1 MKTLK
6 TSLLL
11 IALLIISSNVSGA
24 NDKPKSISQ
33 KIQSVLST
41 AKQLKTTSTTE
52 KVTVC
57 FVVNDDG
64 NVTEVNA
71 KTKNLDIKKHIETQF
86 LNLNLCGLQPCVT
99 NTIDVNF
106 VQH

>member
-11 IALLIISSNVSGA
+11 IALISSLSTVKAAS
-24 NDKPKSISQ
+24 DKPKTFSQ

-41 AKQLKTTSTTE
+41 SKQLKTTASE
-52 KVTVC
+52 KVTVY
-57 FVVNDDG
+57 FAVNSDG
-64 NVTEVNA
+64 NVVEVNA
-71 KTKNLDIKKHIETQF
+71 KTQNEEIKKHIETQF
-86 LNLNLCGLQPCVT
+86 LNLNLSGLQPCVT
-99 NTIDVNF
+99 NTVDVNF